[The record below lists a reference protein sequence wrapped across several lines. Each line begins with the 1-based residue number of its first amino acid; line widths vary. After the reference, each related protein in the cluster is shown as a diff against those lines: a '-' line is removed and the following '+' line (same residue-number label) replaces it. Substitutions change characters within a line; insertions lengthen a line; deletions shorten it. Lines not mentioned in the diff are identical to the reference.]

1 MAPQLFFFNDSISS
15 KSNSLLAKELPEN
28 IELISIQNHFE
39 ENSILVRFEHKTQ
52 TSEVGG
58 DAVILQLGERV
69 TQINMEV
76 SWNKL
81 FR

>member
-39 ENSILVRFEHKTQ
+39 KNSILVRFEHKIQ
-52 TSEVGG
+52 MPDDES
-58 DAVILQLGERV
+58 DAVNIQLG
-69 TQINMEV
+69 NP
-76 SWNKL
+76 S
-81 FR
+81 

>member
-1 MAPQLFFFNDSISS
+1 MAPQLFFFDGSISS

-28 IELISIQNHFE
+28 IELLSIQKHFE

-58 DAVILQLGERV
+58 DAVILQLGE
-69 TQINMEV
+69 QMFN
-76 SWNKL
+76 L
-81 FR
+81 